1 MAERDGRPRITRDSI
16 RARVVSQF
24 PGLAAR
30 RQASVAAPTSKRLA
44 LRDYDPGEIVIG
56 LASDNVPVVLPEGPR
71 LEHMHVIGD
80 TGSGKSNFLKH
91 CIRQDIQRGRGVCVI
106 DPHGNHPDGLY
117 RSLMRWVFEKG
128 YHKTRTVHLV
138 DPNAATHT
146 VGFNPLERPDAE
158 TDLSVI
164 ANTTLDAFERVWG
177 DEDTHAK
184 PTIRRVLKGTFSAL
198 SELGLT
204 ISDAELLLDPHD
216 KKGVRAWALSKL
228 TDRYSRS
235 VLEDLH
241 QMALD
246 ERNKRDF
253 RAEVMGPKNR
263 LAEFVSAP
271 TIRTIIGQT
280 AHTLDI
286 RAALDDGHIILVNL
300 SPGTRVSD
308 ADAELLGRLLTRFI
322 FFHAKRRLRPDTPFF
337 FYLDECQRYLSGD
350 VPELL
355 GEARK
360 YGLGCVLGHQW
371 LAQLGTPD
379 DPIRE
384 AVLNGPNLKAVFRL
398 KNPKEAEELA
408 ETVIPFNL
416 EQPVAAL
423 TKPAVVGYE
432 RTMFRSWGTAEHRAR
447 SAATGSSHSESDSD
461 SQSESESTSFM
472 SAEGLSSSTAMMVP
486 TTGWMVT
493 PDMMMATS
501 GTSDSTAGG
510 SQSGWSRTSSRSS
523 SRSKTSVE
531 AEMSGTSTS
540 EGVAEGIVPVFKDL
554 PGAVHSLENV
564 RHMAA
569 RELRSLP
576 RGNAFISYVGI
587 EGWKG
592 ARVMVPRVQEAGT
605 STAVDIVRVKVLSC
619 SPSALPTDRAQALV
633 NEREQ
638 QVFAAA
644 AALRAPSPNL
654 KSPQVKASTSDER
667 EAAPEEPETWRVAAP
682 KRKPKPQRRTSE

>member
-1 MAERDGRPRITRDSI
+1 MGRSDDRWKTTRAEIEARHPPRSLPAVSGGKTLAIGRN
-16 RARVVSQF
+16 
-24 PGLAAR
+24 
-30 RQASVAAPTSKRLA
+30 PT
-44 LRDYDPGEIVIG
+44 GEAV
-56 LASDNVPVVLPEGPR
+56 LLPEQPR

-91 CIRQDIQRGRGVCVI
+91 CIRQDIQNGRGVCVV

-117 RSLMRWVFEKG
+117 RSLMLWLFEKG

-138 DPNAATHT
+138 DPNAVTHT
-146 VGFNPLERPDAE
+146 VGFNPLEQPDAE

-228 TDRYSRS
+228 SDRYSRG

-280 AHTLDI
+280 TRTLDI
-286 RAALDDGHIILVNL
+286 RAALDEGHIILVNL

-322 FFHAKRRLRPDTPFF
+322 FFHAKRRHKPEVPFF

-371 LAQLGTPD
+371 LAQLGQPD

-423 TKPAVVGYE
+423 TKPTVVGYE
-432 RTMFRSWGTAEHRAR
+432 RTTFKSWGTAEHRAK
-447 SAATGSSHSESDSD
+447 STAEGTSYSESDSD
-461 SQSESESTSFM
+461 SEGESESSSSM
-472 SAEGLSSSTAMMVP
+472 AAEGLSSSTAMMIP

-493 PDMMMATS
+493 PDMMMASS
-501 GTSDSTAGG
+501 GSSDSTAGG
-510 SQSGWSRTSSRSS
+510 SQSGRSRNSSHTSSW
-523 SRSKTSVE
+523 SKTTVK
-531 AEMSGTSTS
+531 AEMSGTTTN
-540 EGVAEGIVPVFKDL
+540 EATTEGIVPVFKDL

-564 RHMAA
+564 RYMAA
-569 RELRSLP
+569 RELRSLA
-576 RGNAFISYVGI
+576 RGNAFVSYVGI
-587 EGWKG
+587 DGWKG
-592 ARVMVPRVQEAGT
+592 ARVSVPPVQE
-605 STAVDIVRVKVLSC
+605 VKRPPDGGASARAAMLDA
-619 SPSALPTDRAQALV
+619 SPSAVPAADAQAAV
-633 NEREQ
+633 DKREQ
-638 QVFAAA
+638 TVFAAA
-644 AALRAPSPNL
+644 ASVKGPSAEL
-654 KSPQVKASTSDER
+654 GSRVEGISGSAK
-667 EAAPEEPETWRVAAP
+667 APEEPKSWRVAAP
-682 KRKPKPQRRTSE
+682 KKTSKRVETK

>member
-1 MAERDGRPRITRDSI
+1 MSDIKGKALAILAQRKAEVAAKFGPPRPRREVICPDLTAIVLGRSPDGR
-16 RARVVSQF
+16 
-24 PGLAAR
+24 
-30 RQASVAAPTSKRLA
+30 
-44 LRDYDPGEIVIG
+44 
-56 LASDNVPVVLPEGPR
+56 PVVLPELPR

-80 TGSGKSNFLKH
+80 TGSGKSTFLKH
-91 CIRQDIQRGRGVCVI
+91 CIRQDIQRGRGVCVV

-117 RSLMRWVFEKG
+117 RSMMLWLYEKG

-138 DPNAATHT
+138 DPNAPTHT
-146 VGFNPLERPDAE
+146 VGFNPLERPDKE

-177 DEDTHAK
+177 DEDTLAK

-198 SELGLT
+198 AELGLT

-228 TDRYSRS
+228 TDRYSRG
-235 VLEDLH
+235 VLDDLH

-280 AHTLDI
+280 ARALDI
-286 RAALDDGHIILVNL
+286 RAALDEGHIILVNL

-322 FFHAKRRLRPDTPFF
+322 FFHAKRRRRPDIPFF

-371 LAQLGTPD
+371 LAQLGQPD

-384 AVLNGPNLKAVFRL
+384 AVLNGPNLKVVFRL

-408 ETVIPFNL
+408 ETVIPFDL
-416 EQPVAAL
+416 EQPITAL

-432 RTMFRSWGTAEHRAR
+432 RTTFKSWGTAEHRAQS
-447 SAATGSSHSESDSD
+447 SAKASSFSESDSE
-461 SQSESESTSFM
+461 SEGESESSSAM
-472 SAEGLSSSTAMMVP
+472 AAEGLSASTSMMVP

-493 PDMMMATS
+493 PEMMTA
-501 GTSDSTAGG
+501 GTGSSNSSAGG
-510 SQSGWSRTSSRSS
+510 SQSGSSRTWARSTTRSESSV
-523 SRSKTSVE
+523 KANME
-531 AEMSGTSTS
+531 GTSTS
-540 EGVAEGIVPVFKDL
+540 EGVTEGIVPVFKDL
-554 PGAVHSLENV
+554 PGGVHSLENV
-564 RHMAA
+564 RYMAA
-569 RELRSLP
+569 RELRSLG

-587 EGWKG
+587 DGWKG
-592 ARVMVPRVQEAGT
+592 AKVAVARVLEAQAPAEG
-605 STAVDIVRVKVLSC
+605 ADGVRSAMLNA
-619 SPSALPTDRAQALV
+619 SPSALPTPDAQAAV
-633 NEREQ
+633 DRREQ
-638 QVFAAA
+638 EIFAAA
-644 AALRAPSPNL
+644 AGLNSPTGEAEAPRAKTGSTRAAASAKGDPPS
-654 KSPQVKASTSDER
+654 
-667 EAAPEEPETWRVAAP
+667 EEPDSWRVAAP
-682 KRKPKPQRRTSE
+682 KRKAKSERRSHGKP

>member
-1 MAERDGRPRITRDSI
+1 MGRTRGRRSGTGRTLRADIEARYPRI
-16 RARVVSQF
+16 
-24 PGLAAR
+24 AAR
-30 RQASVAAPTSKRLA
+30 LAPKKETTKITPA
-44 LRDYDPGEIVIG
+44 VFDPTGIVIG
-56 LASDNVPVVLPEGPR
+56 RTSEGTPVVVPERPR

-91 CIRQDIQRGRGVCVI
+91 CIRQDIQRGRGVCVV

-117 RSLMRWVFEKG
+117 RSMMLWLYEKG
-128 YHKTRTVHLV
+128 YHKTRTIHLV
-138 DPNAATHT
+138 DPNAPTHT
-146 VGFNPLERPDAE
+146 VGFNPLERPDDE

-198 SELGLT
+198 AELGLT

-228 TDRYSRS
+228 TDRYSRG
-235 VLEDLH
+235 VLDDLH

-246 ERNKRDF
+246 ERSKRDF

-280 AHTLDI
+280 THTLDI
-286 RAALDDGHIILVNL
+286 RAALDEGHIILVNL
-300 SPGTRVSD
+300 SPGKRVSD

-322 FFHAKRRLRPDTPFF
+322 FFHAKRRLRPDVPFF

-371 LAQLGTPD
+371 LAQLGKPD

-408 ETVIPFNL
+408 ETVIPFDL

-432 RTMFRSWGTAEHRAR
+432 RTIFKSWGTAAHHAR
-447 SAATGSSHSESDSD
+447 SKATASSYSESDS
-461 SQSESESTSFM
+461 SSESESEGGSSM
-472 SAEGLSSSTAMMVP
+472 DAEGLSASTSMMVP
-486 TTGWMVT
+486 ATGWGGM
-493 PDMMMATS
+493 PDMMMASSGAMQSSAAGAQSASTHGVSHSTS
-501 GTSDSTAGG
+501 SSESTIEGEMHGTSI
-510 SQSGWSRTSSRSS
+510 
-523 SRSKTSVE
+523 
-531 AEMSGTSTS
+531 S
-540 EGVAEGIVPVFKDL
+540 EGSAEGIVPVFKEL
-554 PGAVHSLENV
+554 PGGVHSLENV
-564 RHMAA
+564 RYMAA
-569 RELRSLP
+569 RQLRSLS

-592 ARVMVPRVQEAGT
+592 ARVTVPRVQEAQAPTDG
-605 STAVDIVRVKVLSC
+605 AAGVRAALLKA
-619 SPSALPTDRAQALV
+619 SPSALPAADAQVALDKREQALIAV
-633 NEREQ
+633 
-638 QVFAAA
+638 AS
-644 AALRAPSPNL
+644 ALN
-654 KSPQVKASTSDER
+654 STSVEPKAIAAKG
-667 EAAPEEPETWRVAAP
+667 EMLKIAAPEPKNWRVPAP
-682 KRKPKPQRRTSE
+682 KRKSKPGERS

>member
-1 MAERDGRPRITRDSI
+1 VGRSDEKWKELKARIE
-16 RARVVSQF
+16 ARHA
-24 PGLAAR
+24 PPK
-30 RQASVAAPTSKRLA
+30 AAP
-44 LRDYDPGEIVIG
+44 
-56 LASDNVPVVLPEGPR
+56 PVVQNARAIALGRTPEGTAVILPEQPR

-91 CIRQDIQRGRGVCVI
+91 CIRQDIQRGRGVCVV
-106 DPHGNHPDGLY
+106 DPHGNHPDSLY
-117 RSLMRWVFEKG
+117 RSLMTWVFEKS
-128 YHKTRTVHLV
+128 YHKNRTVHLI

-146 VGFNPLERPDAE
+146 VGFNPLQRPDAE

-177 DEDTHAK
+177 DEDTHTK

-198 SELGLT
+198 AELALT

-216 KKGVRAWALSKL
+216 QKGVRAWALSKL
-228 TDRYSRS
+228 TDRYSRG

-286 RAALDDGHIILVNL
+286 RAALDEGHIILVNL

-322 FFHAKRRLRPDTPFF
+322 FFHAKRRLRPDVPFF

-371 LAQLGTPD
+371 LAQLGPPD

-432 RTMFRSWGTAEHRAR
+432 RTMFRSWGRAEHSAK
-447 SAATGSSHSESDSD
+447 SAAKASSYGEGDSD
-461 SQSESESTSFM
+461 SESESESSSSM
-472 SAEGLSSSTAMMVP
+472 AAEGLSSSTAMMVP

-540 EGVAEGIVPVFKDL
+540 EGVTEGIVPVFKDL

-564 RHMAA
+564 RYMAA
-569 RELRSLP
+569 WELRSLP

-592 ARVMVPRVQEAGT
+592 ARVTVPRVQEAQRPPDGGA
-605 STAVDIVRVKVLSC
+605 SARAALLDA
-619 SPSALPTDRAQALV
+619 SPSAVPADRAQALV

-654 KSPQVKASTSDER
+654 KSPRAKASSSGKQDP
-667 EAAPEEPETWRVAAP
+667 APEEPETWRVAAP
-682 KRKPKPQRRTSE
+682 KRKPKARRRTEKRKPKARRRTDK

>member
-1 MAERDGRPRITRDSI
+1 MSRSDEKWRATRAEIEALHPPRVPKGPSPNYGTSLAIGRNPS
-16 RARVVSQF
+16 
-24 PGLAAR
+24 
-30 RQASVAAPTSKRLA
+30 
-44 LRDYDPGEIVIG
+44 GEAV
-56 LASDNVPVVLPEGPR
+56 LLPERPR

-91 CIRQDIQRGRGVCVI
+91 CIRQDIQHGRGVCVI

-117 RSLMRWVFEKG
+117 RSLLLWLFEKG
-128 YHKTRTVHLV
+128 FHKTRTVHLI
-138 DPNAATHT
+138 DPNARTHT
-146 VGFNPLERPDAE
+146 VGFNPLQRPDDE

-177 DEDTHAK
+177 DEDTHSK

-198 SELGLT
+198 CELGLT

-216 KKGVRAWALSKL
+216 KQGVRAWAISKL
-228 TDRYSRS
+228 TDRYSRG

-271 TIRTIIGQT
+271 SIRTIIGQT

-286 RAALDDGHIILVNL
+286 RAALDEGHIILVNL

-322 FFHAKRRLRPDTPFF
+322 FFHAKRRQRPDVPFF
-337 FYLDECQRYLSGD
+337 FYLDECQRFLSGD

-371 LAQLGTPD
+371 LAQLGQPD

-408 ETVIPFNL
+408 ETVIPFDL

-432 RTMFRSWGTAEHRAR
+432 RTTFKSWGRAEHRAE
-447 SAATGSSHSESDSD
+447 STANASSYSESDSD
-461 SQSESESTSFM
+461 SESESESSSSM
-472 SAEGLSSSTAMMVP
+472 AAEGLSSSTAMMVP
-486 TTGWMVT
+486 TTGWLVT
-493 PDMMMATS
+493 PDMMMASS
-501 GTSDSTAGG
+501 GSSDSTAGG
-510 SQSGWSRTSSRSS
+510 SQSGRSRTSSHTSS
-523 SRSKTSVE
+523 WSKTSIK
-531 AEMSGTSTS
+531 AEMVGASKN
-540 EGVAEGIVPVFKDL
+540 EGITEGIVPVFKVL

-564 RHMAA
+564 RYMAA
-569 RELRSLP
+569 RELRSLA

-592 ARVMVPRVQEAGT
+592 ARVTVPPVQETQRPSDGGA
-605 STAVDIVRVKVLSC
+605 SVRAALLDA
-619 SPSALPTDRAQALV
+619 SPSAVPADRAQALV

-644 AALRAPSPNL
+644 AMLKAPPSGSKP
-654 KSPQVKASTSDER
+654 SRTKAASGAEQDT
-667 EAAPEEPETWRVAAP
+667 APEEPDNWRVAAP
-682 KRKPKPQRRTSE
+682 KRKSKPKQPRGKP

>member
-1 MAERDGRPRITRDSI
+1 MSEGKKGSDRGRALRASIEARYPR
-16 RARVVSQF
+16 V
-24 PGLAAR
+24 AAR
-30 RQASVAAPTSKRLA
+30 LAVRQGSAKNAAIFDPTGTVLGQT
-44 LRDYDPGEIVIG
+44 PEGI
-56 LASDNVPVVLPEGPR
+56 PVVLPEQPR
-71 LEHMHVIGD
+71 VEHMHVIGD

-91 CIRQDIQRGRGVCVI
+91 CIRQDIQRGRGVCVV
-106 DPHGNHPDGLY
+106 DPHGNSPDGLY
-117 RSLMRWVFEKG
+117 RSLMLWLFEKG

-138 DPNAATHT
+138 DPNAPTHT
-146 VGFNPLERPDAE
+146 VGFNPLQRPDAE

-164 ANTTLDAFERVWG
+164 ANTTIDAFERVWG

-198 SELGLT
+198 AELGLT

-228 TDRYSRS
+228 TDRYSRG

-271 TIRTIIGQT
+271 TIRAIIGQT
-280 AHTLDI
+280 VRTLDI
-286 RAALDDGHIILVNL
+286 RAALDEGHIILVNL

-322 FFHAKRRLRPDTPFF
+322 FFHAKRRLKPQVPFF

-371 LAQLGTPD
+371 LAQLGPPD
-379 DPIRE
+379 DPIRQ
-384 AVLNGPNLKAVFRL
+384 ALLNGPNLKAVFRL

-408 ETVIPFNL
+408 ETVIPFDL

-432 RTMFRSWGTAEHRAR
+432 RTIFRNWGTAEHRAQSR
-447 SAATGSSHSESDSD
+447 AKASSYSESDGE
-461 SQSESESTSFM
+461 SQSESESSSSM
-472 SAEGLSSSTAMMVP
+472 AAEGMSLATSMMVP
-486 TTGWMVT
+486 TTGWMVL
-493 PDMMMATS
+493 PDMMMASS
-501 GTSDSTAGG
+501 GASNSTAEG
-510 SQSGWSRTSSRSS
+510 SQSGRSRTSSRSS
-523 SRSKTSVE
+523 GRSNTSIE
-531 AEMSGTSTS
+531 GEMAGASTS
-540 EGVAEGIVPVFKDL
+540 EGFTEGIVPVFKDL
-554 PGAVHSLENV
+554 PGAVHGLENV
-564 RHMAA
+564 RYLAA
-569 RELRSLP
+569 LELRSLA

-592 ARVMVPRVQEAGT
+592 ARVSVPRVQDAQAP
-605 STAVDIVRVKVLSC
+605 AVGVEGARAAILDA
-619 SPSALPTDRAQALV
+619 SPSALATADAQAAV
-633 NEREQ
+633 EKREQ
-638 QVFAAA
+638 DVVAAA
-644 AALRAPSPNL
+644 AAVNRASA
-654 KSPQVKASTSDER
+654 KSSSRGQSEATE
-667 EAAPEEPETWRVAAP
+667 EAAAPEEPESWRVGAP
-682 KRKPKPQRRTSE
+682 KQKAKANPKAASRRKP

>member
-1 MAERDGRPRITRDSI
+1 M
-16 RARVVSQF
+16 
-24 PGLAAR
+24 
-30 RQASVAAPTSKRLA
+30 
-44 LRDYDPGEIVIG
+44 IG
-56 LASDNVPVVLPEGPR
+56 LTANNVPVVLPEGPR

-117 RSLMRWVFEKG
+117 RSLMLWLFEKG
-128 YHKTRTVHLV
+128 YYKGRTVHLI

-146 VGFNPLERPDAE
+146 VGFNPLERPDTE

-198 SELGLT
+198 AELGLT

-216 KKGVRAWALSKL
+216 QKGVRAWALSKL
-228 TDRYSRS
+228 TDRYSRG

-322 FFHAKRRLRPDTPFF
+322 FFHAKRRQKPEVPFF

-360 YGLGCVLGHQW
+360 YGIGCVLGHQW
-371 LAQLGTPD
+371 LAQLGKPD

-432 RTMFRSWGTAEHRAR
+432 RTMFKSSGRAEHRAH
-447 SAATGSSHSESDSD
+447 STANASSYSEGDSESS
-461 SQSESESTSFM
+461 SESEASSSM
-472 SAEGLSSSTAMMVP
+472 AAEGLSSSTSMMVP
-486 TTGWMVT
+486 TTGWMVM
-493 PDMMMATS
+493 PDMMVASS
-501 GTSDSTAGG
+501 GSMDSSAGG
-510 SQSGWSRTSSRSS
+510 SQSGWSRTSSHSS
-523 SRSKTSVE
+523 SWSKTSVE
-531 AEMSGTSTS
+531 AQMIGTSAS
-540 EGVAEGIVPVFKDL
+540 EGATEGIVPVFKEL

-564 RHMAA
+564 RYMAA

-592 ARVMVPRVQEAGT
+592 ARVTVPPVQEAQRPPDGGA
-605 STAVDIVRVKVLSC
+605 SARAALLDA
-619 SPSALPTDRAQALV
+619 SPSAVPADRAHALV

-644 AALRAPSPNL
+644 AALRVPSPNP
-654 KSPQVKASTSDER
+654 KSPRVKASTNDKS

-682 KRKPKPQRRTSE
+682 KRKPKPRRRTDE

>member
-1 MAERDGRPRITRDSI
+1 MGRSDEKWKGLKASIEARHPPRAPKVADRYDGKI
-16 RARVVSQF
+16 
-24 PGLAAR
+24 LAIGR
-30 RQASVAAPTSKRLA
+30 SPS
-44 LRDYDPGEIVIG
+44 GEAV
-56 LASDNVPVVLPEGPR
+56 LLPEQPR

-91 CIRQDIQRGRGVCVI
+91 CIRQDIQHGRGVCVI

-117 RSLMRWVFEKG
+117 RSLLLWLFEKG
-128 YHKTRTVHLV
+128 YHKTRTVHLI
-138 DPNAATHT
+138 DPNASTHT
-146 VGFNPLERPDAE
+146 VGFNPLERPDNE

-216 KKGVRAWALSKL
+216 KQGVRAWALSKL
-228 TDRYSRS
+228 TDRYSRG

-286 RAALDDGHIILVNL
+286 RAALDEGHIILVNL

-322 FFHAKRRLRPDTPFF
+322 FFHAKRRQKPNFPFF

-371 LAQLGTPD
+371 LAQLGQPD

-408 ETVIPFNL
+408 ETVIPFDL

-432 RTMFRSWGTAEHRAR
+432 RTTFRSWGRAEHSAR
-447 SAATGSSHSESDSD
+447 SSAKGSSYSESDSE
-461 SQSESESTSFM
+461 SESESESSSSM
-472 SAEGLSSSTAMMVP
+472 AAEGLSSSTAMMVP

-493 PDMMMATS
+493 PDMMMASS
-501 GTSDSTAGG
+501 GSSDSSAGG
-510 SQSGWSRTSSRSS
+510 SQSGRSRTSSHTSGW
-523 SRSKTSVE
+523 SKTSVE

-540 EGVAEGIVPVFKDL
+540 EGVTEGIVPVFKDV

-564 RHMAA
+564 RYMAA
-569 RELRSLP
+569 RELRSLQ

-592 ARVMVPRVQEAGT
+592 ARVTVPPVQEAQKPLDGGA
-605 STAVDIVRVKVLSC
+605 SARAALLDA
-619 SPSALPTDRAQALV
+619 SPSAVPTDRAQALV

-638 QVFAAA
+638 QVFVAA
-644 AALRAPSPNL
+644 AALKAPTPAL
-654 KSPQVKASTSDER
+654 KSSRAKAASS
-667 EAAPEEPETWRVAAP
+667 AGQGKAPEDPKTWRVAAP
-682 KRKPKPQRRTSE
+682 KRKAKARRQTNDDVKDEKS

>member
-1 MAERDGRPRITRDSI
+1 MTEHKNRPRITSSSI
-16 RARVVSQF
+16 RAAVASQF
-24 PGLAAR
+24 PRLAAK
-30 RQASVAAPTSKRLA
+30 RQTGATPEIQPA
-44 LRDYDPGEIVIG
+44 LHRGYDPGEIVTG
-56 LASDNVPVVLPEGPR
+56 LTANNVPVVLPEGPR

-91 CIRQDIQRGRGVCVI
+91 CIRQDIQNGRGVCVV

-117 RSLMRWVFEKG
+117 RSLLLWLFEKG

-146 VGFNPLERPDAE
+146 VGFNPLQRPDEE

-177 DEDTHAK
+177 DEDTHSK

-216 KKGVRAWALSKL
+216 RKGVRAWAISKL
-228 TDRYSRS
+228 TDRYSRG

-253 RAEVMGPKNR
+253 RVEVMGPKNR

-286 RAALDDGHIILVNL
+286 RAALDEGHVILVNL

-322 FFHAKRRLRPDTPFF
+322 FFHAKRRQKPEAPFF

-371 LAQLGTPD
+371 LAQLGKPD

-432 RTMFRSWGTAEHRAR
+432 RTTFRSWGRAEHSAR
-447 SAATGSSHSESDSD
+447 STAKGSSYSESDSD
-461 SQSESESTSFM
+461 SSSESESSSFM
-472 SAEGLSSSTAMMVP
+472 AVEGLSSSTA
-486 TTGWMVT
+486 G
-493 PDMMMATS
+493 
-501 GTSDSTAGG
+501 
-510 SQSGWSRTSSRSS
+510 
-523 SRSKTSVE
+523 
-531 AEMSGTSTS
+531 
-540 EGVAEGIVPVFKDL
+540 
-554 PGAVHSLENV
+554 
-564 RHMAA
+564 
-569 RELRSLP
+569 
-576 RGNAFISYVGI
+576 
-587 EGWKG
+587 
-592 ARVMVPRVQEAGT
+592 
-605 STAVDIVRVKVLSC
+605 C
-619 SPSALPTDRAQALV
+619 
-633 NEREQ
+633 
-638 QVFAAA
+638 
-644 AALRAPSPNL
+644 
-654 KSPQVKASTSDER
+654 
-667 EAAPEEPETWRVAAP
+667 
-682 KRKPKPQRRTSE
+682 

>member
-1 MAERDGRPRITRDSI
+1 MRLEEQVGGGVLDFALER
-16 RARVVSQF
+16 RVVKARTVGNGSLRRSTAMACWTASSLSLLSAGCRWRSAVRFLCSEAGESFGPDALEVGDVVGGTARKEHDNAPVRCASRLTVWAPRYAHEQLTYCNIYRIVCQRRCSWAALTRNGRRGEPSIEARYPPPAPKAPGANRGKALSNRSQ
-24 PGLAAR
+24 PGGRGSRSCRSSRGWSTCTSLATPAAANRIFSSTASAR
-30 RQASVAAPTSKRLA
+30 TYR
-44 LRDYDPGEIVIG
+44 
-56 LASDNVPVVLPEGPR
+56 
-71 LEHMHVIGD
+71 H
-80 TGSGKSNFLKH
+80 
-91 CIRQDIQRGRGVCVI
+91 GRGVCVV

-117 RSLMRWVFEKG
+117 RSLMLWLFEKG

-138 DPNAATHT
+138 DPNASTHT
-146 VGFNPLERPDAE
+146 VGFNPLQRPDAE

-198 SELGLT
+198 AELGLT

-228 TDRYSRS
+228 TDRYSRG

-286 RAALDDGHIILVNL
+286 RAALDEGHIILVNL

-322 FFHAKRRLRPDTPFF
+322 FFHAKRRQKPDVPFF

-371 LAQLGTPD
+371 LAQLGQPD

-408 ETVIPFNL
+408 ETVIPFDL

-432 RTMFRSWGTAEHRAR
+432 RTTFRSWGIAEHQRR
-447 SAATGSSHSESDSD
+447 KHREGSSYSESDSEAE
-461 SQSESESTSFM
+461 SESESSSSM
-472 SAEGLSSSTAMMVP
+472 AAEGCRR
-486 TTGWMVT
+486 
-493 PDMMMATS
+493 
-501 GTSDSTAGG
+501 
-510 SQSGWSRTSSRSS
+510 Q
-523 SRSKTSVE
+523 
-531 AEMSGTSTS
+531 
-540 EGVAEGIVPVFKDL
+540 
-554 PGAVHSLENV
+554 
-564 RHMAA
+564 
-569 RELRSLP
+569 
-576 RGNAFISYVGI
+576 
-587 EGWKG
+587 
-592 ARVMVPRVQEAGT
+592 
-605 STAVDIVRVKVLSC
+605 
-619 SPSALPTDRAQALV
+619 
-633 NEREQ
+633 
-638 QVFAAA
+638 
-644 AALRAPSPNL
+644 
-654 KSPQVKASTSDER
+654 PQ
-667 EAAPEEPETWRVAAP
+667 
-682 KRKPKPQRRTSE
+682 

>member
-1 MAERDGRPRITRDSI
+1 MVDIKGKALAILAQRKADVASKFGPARPKADRATLDLTSIVLGRNE
-16 RARVVSQF
+16 
-24 PGLAAR
+24 L
-30 RQASVAAPTSKRLA
+30 SK
-44 LRDYDPGEIVIG
+44 
-56 LASDNVPVVLPEGPR
+56 PVVLPEQPR

-91 CIRQDIQRGRGVCVI
+91 CIRQDIQNGRGVCVV
-106 DPHGNHPDGLY
+106 DPHGNHSDGLY
-117 RSLMRWVFEKG
+117 RSLLLWLFEKG
-128 YHKTRTVHLV
+128 YHETRIVHLV
-138 DPNAATHT
+138 DPNAVTHT

-228 TDRYSRS
+228 SDRYSRG

-286 RAALDDGHIILVNL
+286 RAALDEGHIILVNL

-322 FFHAKRRLRPDTPFF
+322 FFHAKRRQKPEVPFF

-371 LAQLGTPD
+371 LAQLGQPD

-398 KNPKEAEELA
+398 MNPKEAEVMA

-423 TKPAVVGYE
+423 TKPTVVGYE
-432 RTMFRSWGTAEHRAR
+432 RTTFKSWGTAEHRAK
-447 SAATGSSHSESDSD
+447 STAEGTSYSESDSD
-461 SQSESESTSFM
+461 SEF
-472 SAEGLSSSTAMMVP
+472 
-486 TTGWMVT
+486 
-493 PDMMMATS
+493 
-501 GTSDSTAGG
+501 
-510 SQSGWSRTSSRSS
+510 
-523 SRSKTSVE
+523 
-531 AEMSGTSTS
+531 
-540 EGVAEGIVPVFKDL
+540 
-554 PGAVHSLENV
+554 
-564 RHMAA
+564 
-569 RELRSLP
+569 RE
-576 RGNAFISYVGI
+576 
-587 EGWKG
+587 
-592 ARVMVPRVQEAGT
+592 RVQQLDGG
-605 STAVDIVRVKVLSC
+605 
-619 SPSALPTDRAQALV
+619 
-633 NEREQ
+633 
-638 QVFAAA
+638 
-644 AALRAPSPNL
+644 
-654 KSPQVKASTSDER
+654 
-667 EAAPEEPETWRVAAP
+667 
-682 KRKPKPQRRTSE
+682 

>member
-1 MAERDGRPRITRDSI
+1 M
-16 RARVVSQF
+16 
-24 PGLAAR
+24 
-30 RQASVAAPTSKRLA
+30 
-44 LRDYDPGEIVIG
+44 
-56 LASDNVPVVLPEGPR
+56 
-71 LEHMHVIGD
+71 
-80 TGSGKSNFLKH
+80 
-91 CIRQDIQRGRGVCVI
+91 
-106 DPHGNHPDGLY
+106 
-117 RSLMRWVFEKG
+117 RSL
-128 YHKTRTVHLV
+128 
-138 DPNAATHT
+138 
-146 VGFNPLERPDAE
+146 
-158 TDLSVI
+158 DLRSQTQ
-164 ANTTLDAFERVWG
+164 N
-177 DEDTHAK
+177 
-184 PTIRRVLKGTFSAL
+184 
-198 SELGLT
+198 
-204 ISDAELLLDPHD
+204 LLLDPHD

-228 TDRYSRS
+228 TDRYSRG

-263 LAEFVSAP
+263 LAEFMSAP

-286 RAALDDGHIILVNL
+286 RAALDEGHIILVNL

-322 FFHAKRRLRPDTPFF
+322 FFHAKRRLRPDVPFF

-472 SAEGLSSSTAMMVP
+472 AAEGLSSSTAMMVP

-510 SQSGWSRTSSRSS
+510 SQSGRSRASSRSS
-523 SRSKTSVE
+523 SRSKTSIE

-540 EGVAEGIVPVFKDL
+540 EGVTEGIVPVFKDL

-564 RHMAA
+564 RYMAA

-592 ARVMVPRVQEAGT
+592 ARVTVPRVQEAGT
-605 STAVDIVRVKVLSC
+605 STAVDIVHAKVSDC
-619 SPSALPTDRAQALV
+619 SPSAMPTDRAQALV
-633 NEREQ
+633 SEREQ

-644 AALRAPSPNL
+644 AALRAPSANL
-654 KSPQVKASTSDER
+654 KSPQVKASTNDKS
-667 EAAPEEPETWRVAAP
+667 EAIPEEPETWRVAAP
-682 KRKPKPQRRTSE
+682 KRKPKPPRRTSE

>member
-1 MAERDGRPRITRDSI
+1 VGRSKERW
-16 RARVVSQF
+16 Q
-24 PGLAAR
+24 
-30 RQASVAAPTSKRLA
+30 A
-44 LRDYDPGEIVIG
+44 LRANIAGRHPPR
-56 LASDNVPVVLPEGPR
+56 AAQVPDLYNAQAIAVGRNSTGDAVLLPEGPR

-80 TGSGKSNFLKH
+80 TGSGKSTFLKH
-91 CIRQDIQRGRGVCVI
+91 CIRQDIQRGRGVCVV

-117 RSLMRWVFEKG
+117 RSMMLWLFERG

-138 DPNAATHT
+138 DPNAPTHT

-198 SELGLT
+198 AELGLT

-216 KKGVRAWALSKL
+216 KNGVRAWAISKL
-228 TDRYSRS
+228 TDRYSRG

-280 AHTLDI
+280 ARTIDI
-286 RAALDDGHIILVNL
+286 RAALDEGHIILVNL

-322 FFHAKRRLRPDTPFF
+322 FFHAKRRQRPDIPFF

-371 LAQLGTPD
+371 LAQLGKPD

-384 AVLNGPNLKAVFRL
+384 AVMNGPNLKAVFRL

-408 ETVIPFNL
+408 ETVIPFDL

-432 RTMFRSWGTAEHRAR
+432 RTTFRSWGTAAHQAK
-447 SAATGSSHSESDSD
+447 SKAKASSFSETDST
-461 SQSESESTSFM
+461 SESESDGGSLM
-472 SAEGLSSSTAMMVP
+472 DAEGLSASTSMMVP
-486 TTGWMVT
+486 TTGWIGV
-493 PDMMMATS
+493 PDMMMASS
-501 GTSDSTAGG
+501 GASHASSAGTQRG
-510 SQSGWSRTSSRSS
+510 SARGSSHSS
-523 SRSKTSVE
+523 SWSETTMKG
-531 AEMSGTSTS
+531 EMQGTSTS
-540 EGVAEGIVPVFKDL
+540 EGFTEGIVPVFKEL
-554 PGAVHSLENV
+554 PGSVHSLENV
-564 RHMAA
+564 RYMAA
-569 RELRSLP
+569 RQLRSLA

-592 ARVMVPRVQEAGT
+592 ARVSVPRVQEAQTPTDG
-605 STAVDIVRVKVLSC
+605 AGGVRAALLNA
-619 SPSALPTDRAQALV
+619 SPSALPAAEAQAALDK
-633 NEREQ
+633 RELALF
-638 QVFAAA
+638 VVAATFNGPLA
-644 AALRAPSPNL
+644 VTAKANAVS
-654 KSPQVKASTSDER
+654 VKARGTKT
-667 EAAPEEPETWRVAAP
+667 APAEPENWRVAAP
-682 KRKPKPQRRTSE
+682 KRKSKPGRRSPDKC

>member
-1 MAERDGRPRITRDSI
+1 
-16 RARVVSQF
+16 
-24 PGLAAR
+24 
-30 RQASVAAPTSKRLA
+30 
-44 LRDYDPGEIVIG
+44 
-56 LASDNVPVVLPEGPR
+56 
-71 LEHMHVIGD
+71 
-80 TGSGKSNFLKH
+80 
-91 CIRQDIQRGRGVCVI
+91 
-106 DPHGNHPDGLY
+106 
-117 RSLMRWVFEKG
+117 
-128 YHKTRTVHLV
+128 
-138 DPNAATHT
+138 
-146 VGFNPLERPDAE
+146 LERPDDE

-198 SELGLT
+198 AELGLT

-228 TDRYSRS
+228 TDRYSRG

-241 QMALD
+241 QMTLD

-280 AHTLDI
+280 ARTLDI
-286 RAALDDGHIILVNL
+286 RAALDEGHIILVNL

-322 FFHAKRRLRPDTPFF
+322 FFHAKRRARPDVPFF

-371 LAQLGTPD
+371 LAQLGEPD
-379 DPIRE
+379 DPVRE

-408 ETVIPFNL
+408 ETVIPFDL
-416 EQPVAAL
+416 EQPIGAL

-432 RTMFRSWGTAEHRAR
+432 RTTFRSWGTAEHRAT
-447 SAATGSSHSESDSD
+447 STANASSYSESDSEGEG
-461 SQSESESTSFM
+461 ESESSSAM
-472 SAEGLSSSTAMMVP
+472 AAEGLSASTSMMVP

-493 PDMMMATS
+493 PDMMMAGS
-501 GTSDSTAGG
+501 GSSNSSAGG
-510 SQSGWSRTSSRSS
+510 TQSGSSRAWSRSTTRSTSSVRADM
-523 SRSKTSVE
+523 E
-531 AEMSGTSTS
+531 GTSTS
-540 EGVAEGIVPVFKDL
+540 EGVTEGIVPVFKDL
-554 PGAVHSLENV
+554 PGGVHSLENV
-564 RHMAA
+564 RYMAA

-592 ARVMVPRVQEAGT
+592 ARVTVAH
-605 STAVDIVRVKVLSC
+605 VKDAPAPSDGGAAARAALLDA
-619 SPSALPTDRAQALV
+619 SPSALPAGEARAAV
-633 NEREQ
+633 ERRERE
-638 QVFAAA
+638 VFAAA
-644 AALRAPSPNL
+644 ADLTSPAREPEGAPRRA
-654 KSPQVKASTSDER
+654 QRGAKA
-667 EAAPEEPETWRVAAP
+667 AAGAKAEPPPEEPDSWRVAAP
-682 KRKPKPQRRTSE
+682 KRKAKGTYRAT

>member
-1 MAERDGRPRITRDSI
+1 MGQSDEKWKVMRAEIEARHPA
-16 RARVVSQF
+16 RAPQTPSSYS
-24 PGLAAR
+24 GKTL
-30 RQASVAAPTSKRLA
+30 
-44 LRDYDPGEIVIG
+44 VIG
-56 LASDNVPVVLPEGPR
+56 RSPSGEAVLLPEHPR

-91 CIRQDIQRGRGVCVI
+91 CIRQDIQNGRGVCVV

-117 RSLMRWVFEKG
+117 RSLMLWLFEKG

-146 VGFNPLERPDAE
+146 VGFNPLQRPDAE

-216 KKGVRAWALSKL
+216 KKGVRAWVLSKL
-228 TDRYSRS
+228 TDRYSRG

-286 RAALDDGHIILVNL
+286 RAALDEGHIILVNL

-322 FFHAKRRLRPDTPFF
+322 FFHAKRRQKPEVPFF

-371 LAQLGTPD
+371 LAQLGQPD

-398 KNPKEAEELA
+398 KNPKEAEEMA

-416 EQPVAAL
+416 EQPVAML

-432 RTMFRSWGTAEHRAR
+432 RTTFKSWGTAEHGAR
-447 SAATGSSHSESDSD
+447 SSAKGSSYSESDSD
-461 SQSESESTSFM
+461 SESESESSSSM
-472 SAEGLSSSTAMMVP
+472 AAEGLSSSTAMMVP
-486 TTGWMVT
+486 TTGWMIT
-493 PDMMMATS
+493 PDMMMASS
-501 GTSDSTAGG
+501 GRSDSTAGG
-510 SQSGWSRTSSRSS
+510 SQTGRSRTSSHMSG
-523 SRSKTSVE
+523 RSKTSVE
-531 AEMSGTSTS
+531 AEMSGTTTS
-540 EGVAEGIVPVFKDL
+540 EGVTEGTVPIFKEL

-564 RHMAA
+564 RYMAA
-569 RELRSLP
+569 RELRSLA
-576 RGNAFISYVGI
+576 RGNTFVSYVGI
-587 EGWKG
+587 DGWKG
-592 ARVMVPRVQEAGT
+592 ARVAVPPVQEAQRPPDGGA
-605 STAVDIVRVKVLSC
+605 SARAAILDA
-619 SPSALPTDRAQALV
+619 SPSAVPTADAQAAL
-633 NEREQ
+633 NKREQ
-638 QVFAAA
+638 DIVVAAA
-644 AALRAPSPNL
+644 ASRSELAAETESRG
-654 KSPQVKASTSDER
+654 ER
-667 EAAPEEPETWRVAAP
+667 MRGTTKTTAAPEEPESWRVAAP
-682 KRKPKPQRRTSE
+682 KGKPKAKRTPGKA

>member
-1 MAERDGRPRITRDSI
+1 MGRSDEKWKLKRAEIEARHPPRAAKPPDVYNARSIAIGRSPDGT
-16 RARVVSQF
+16 AV
-24 PGLAAR
+24 L
-30 RQASVAAPTSKRLA
+30 
-44 LRDYDPGEIVIG
+44 
-56 LASDNVPVVLPEGPR
+56 LPEQPR

-80 TGSGKSNFLKH
+80 TGSGKSSFLKH
-91 CIRQDIQRGRGVCVI
+91 CIRQDIQRGRGVCVV

-117 RSLMRWVFEKG
+117 RSMMLWLYEKD

-138 DPNAATHT
+138 DPNAPTHT
-146 VGFNPLERPDAE
+146 VGFNPLERPDDE
-158 TDLSVI
+158 PDLSVI

-228 TDRYSRS
+228 TDRYSRG

-280 AHTLDI
+280 ARTLDI
-286 RAALDDGHIILVNL
+286 RAALDEGHIILVNL

-322 FFHAKRRLRPDTPFF
+322 FFHAKRRQRPDVPFF

-371 LAQLGTPD
+371 LAQLGQPD
-379 DPIRE
+379 DPVRE

-408 ETVIPFNL
+408 ETVIPFDL
-416 EQPVAAL
+416 EQPIAAL

-432 RTMFRSWGTAEHRAR
+432 RTTFKSWGAAQHRAT
-447 SAATGSSHSESDSD
+447 STANASSYSESDTESEG
-461 SQSESESTSFM
+461 ESESSSAMAAEGM
-472 SAEGLSSSTAMMVP
+472 SASTSMMVP

-493 PDMMMATS
+493 PDMMTA
-501 GTSDSTAGG
+501 GTGSSISSAGG
-510 SQSGWSRTSSRSS
+510 SQSGSSRTWSRSTTRSESSVKASMEGS
-523 SRSKTSVE
+523 
-531 AEMSGTSTS
+531 STS
-540 EGVAEGIVPVFKDL
+540 EGVTEGIVPVFKDL
-554 PGAVHSLENV
+554 PGGVHSLENV
-564 RHMAA
+564 RYMAA
-569 RELRSLP
+569 RELRSLA

-592 ARVMVPRVQEAGT
+592 AKVAVARVQETPAPADG
-605 STAVDIVRVKVLSC
+605 ADGVRAAILKA
-619 SPSALPTDRAQALV
+619 SPSALPTPDAQAAV
-633 NEREQ
+633 ERREQ
-638 QVFAAA
+638 ETFAAA
-644 AALRAPSPNL
+644 AGLNSPASEAEPPRKKPKTERAATGA
-654 KSPQVKASTSDER
+654 KR
-667 EAAPEEPETWRVAAP
+667 EPPPEEPDSWRVAAP
-682 KRKPKPQRRTSE
+682 KRRNASCSS

>member
-1 MAERDGRPRITRDSI
+1 MAGTRGKRSGSGRILRADIEARYPRIA
-16 RARVVSQF
+16 AR
-24 PGLAAR
+24 LAAKK
-30 RQASVAAPTSKRLA
+30 QSTKIPPAVF
-44 LRDYDPGEIVIG
+44 DPNGIVIG
-56 LASDNVPVVLPEGPR
+56 MTPMGVPVVLPEGPR

-80 TGSGKSNFLKH
+80 TGSGKSTFLKH
-91 CIRQDIQRGRGVCVI
+91 CIRQDIQRGRGVCVV

-117 RSLMRWVFEKG
+117 RSMMLWLFEKG
-128 YHKTRTVHLV
+128 FHKTRTVHLV
-138 DPNAATHT
+138 DPNAPTHT
-146 VGFNPLERPDAE
+146 VGFNPLERPDEE

-198 SELGLT
+198 AELGLT

-216 KKGVRAWALSKL
+216 KKGVRAWAISKL
-228 TDRYSRS
+228 TDRYSRG

-246 ERNKRDF
+246 ERSKRDF

-271 TIRTIIGQT
+271 TIRNIIGQT
-280 AHTLDI
+280 TRTLDI
-286 RAALDDGHIILVNL
+286 RAALDEGHIILVNL
-300 SPGTRVSD
+300 SPGKRVSD

-322 FFHAKRRLRPDTPFF
+322 FFHAKRRQRPDVPFF

-371 LAQLGTPD
+371 LAQLGKED

-408 ETVIPFNL
+408 ETVIPFDL

-423 TKPAVVGYE
+423 TKPTVVGYE
-432 RTMFRSWGTAEHRAR
+432 RTTFKSWGTATHQAR
-447 SAATGSSHSESDSD
+447 SKARATSYSETD
-461 SQSESESTSFM
+461 SESESENESGSSM
-472 SAEGLSSSTAMMVP
+472 DAEGLSASTSMMLP
-486 TTGWMVT
+486 TTGWAGL
-493 PDMMMATS
+493 PDMMMASS
-501 GTSDSTAGG
+501 GASHASSAGA
-510 SQSGWSRTSSRSS
+510 QSGRARGSSHSTSSSE
-523 SRSKTSVE
+523 TTIE
-531 AEMSGTSTS
+531 GEMHGTSTS
-540 EGVAEGIVPVFKDL
+540 EGSTEGIVPVYKEL
-554 PGAVHSLENV
+554 PGGVHSLENV
-564 RHMAA
+564 RYMAA
-569 RELRSLP
+569 RQLRSLS

-587 EGWKG
+587 DGWKG
-592 ARVMVPRVQEAGT
+592 ARVTVPPVREAPAPTDGVA
-605 STAVDIVRVKVLSC
+605 SVRAAMLNA
-619 SPSALPTDRAQALV
+619 SPSALPAADALAALDK
-633 NEREQ
+633 REQ
-638 QVFAAA
+638 SLFAVASG
-644 AALRAPSPNL
+644 LNAPSAELEAIP
-654 KSPQVKASTSDER
+654 VKGNR
-667 EAAPEEPETWRVAAP
+667 PKIAAPEPENWRVAAP
-682 KRKPKPQRRTSE
+682 KRKSKPGHRPQ